1 MFTRSFLHTCCT
13 HYSMTLMQGC
23 PEEWAKVTGE
33 GSNGKPTTVSYHAN
47 LPTTSRSHKPL
58 FILFSFVCFYSL
70 ICQDSKPSGE
80 ASGNGSEETGGMEE
94 EYEVLEGVGLD
105 SEDNKAGTLAAAA
118 AAYAQMRTRVGSTE
132 ASGGLGLSD
141 TEVAI
146 ASVLAAFLTVHPLG
160 ASIEEITTYFRNF
173 NSTYNSY
180 YLESLLC
187 RLPSVFQMSQ
197 AAAPTNEGGAP
208 VNKWWFLGFQTCST
222 VGGTNAVATVSAEGQ
237 ETAEASDTIKEED
250 DSA

>member
-1 MFTRSFLHTCCT
+1 MYCRGIPLPHDPCSFYL
-13 HYSMTLMQGC
+13 S
-23 PEEWAKVTGE
+23 
-33 GSNGKPTTVSYHAN
+33 
-47 LPTTSRSHKPL
+47 
-58 FILFSFVCFYSL
+58 SL
-70 ICQDSKPSGE
+70 NFFPQESKPSGE
-80 ASGNGSEETGGMEE
+80 ATGNGSGEGADE
-94 EYEVLEGVGLD
+94 EYEVLEGVGMD
-105 SEDNKAGTLAAAA
+105 SDDNSKAGTLAAAA
-118 AAYAQMRTRVGSTE
+118 AAYARMRTRVGSTE
-132 ASGGLGLSD
+132 ASSGLGLSD

-197 AAAPTNEGGAP
+197 AAAPTNEGAAP

-222 VGGTNAVATVSAEGQ
+222 VGGTNAVATMSGEGQ
-237 ETAEASDTIKEED
+237 ESTTEASDAVKEED

>member
-1 MFTRSFLHTCCT
+1 MIVLFCFLTN
-13 HYSMTLMQGC
+13 YQ
-23 PEEWAKVTGE
+23 E
-33 GSNGKPTTVSYHAN
+33 
-47 LPTTSRSHKPL
+47 
-58 FILFSFVCFYSL
+58 
-70 ICQDSKPSGE
+70 SKPSGE
-80 ASGNGSEETGGMEE
+80 AASGNGSTEETGGGVEE
-94 EYEVLEGVGLD
+94 EYEVLEGVGMD
-105 SEDNKAGTLAAAA
+105 SGDDDNKAGTLAAAA

-132 ASGGLGLSD
+132 ASGGVGLSD

-197 AAAPTNEGGAP
+197 AAPTTNEGGAP

-222 VGGTNAVATVSAEGQ
+222 VGGTNAVASVSAEGQ
-237 ETAEASDTIKEED
+237 ESTTEATVTVKEEE

>member
-1 MFTRSFLHTCCT
+1 
-13 HYSMTLMQGC
+13 
-23 PEEWAKVTGE
+23 
-33 GSNGKPTTVSYHAN
+33 
-47 LPTTSRSHKPL
+47 
-58 FILFSFVCFYSL
+58 
-70 ICQDSKPSGE
+70 
-80 ASGNGSEETGGMEE
+80 MEE

-105 SEDNKAGTLAAAA
+105 SDDNKTGTLAAAAVAYDNKAGTLAAAA
-118 AAYAQMRTRVGSTE
+118 AAYAQMRTRVGSTDT
-132 ASGGLGLSD
+132 SGGLGLSD

-160 ASIEEITTYFRNF
+160 ASLEEITAYFRNF

-197 AAAPTNEGGAP
+197 GAAPANEGAP

-222 VGGTNAVATVSAEGQ
+222 VGSTNAMPTSGEGQ
-237 ETAEASDTIKEED
+237 ATTEANDAAKDDT
-250 DSA
+250 SST

>member
-1 MFTRSFLHTCCT
+1 MLCCVVLSCYQET
-13 HYSMTLMQGC
+13 KDA
-23 PEEWAKVTGE
+23 P
-33 GSNGKPTTVSYHAN
+33 
-47 LPTTSRSHKPL
+47 
-58 FILFSFVCFYSL
+58 
-70 ICQDSKPSGE
+70 
-80 ASGNGSEETGGMEE
+80 GNGSSEETGGGEGMEE
-94 EYEVLEGVGLD
+94 EYEVLEGVGPD
-105 SEDNKAGTLAAAA
+105 GSDDNKAGTLAAAA
-118 AAYAQMRTRVGSTE
+118 AAYAQMRTRVGSTD

-197 AAAPTNEGGAP
+197 AAAPTNEGAAP

-222 VGGTNAVATVSAEGQ
+222 VGGTNAVATMSADGQESAEPG
-237 ETAEASDTIKEED
+237 DTIKEED
-250 DSA
+250 ESA